1 VLGDGTTFAH
11 ANRIPHPRYPR
22 GKSINQGEMPMNY
35 LSANAGAPTNAVA
48 HNATAARSPADLDLS
63 ASGGPSQ
70 STAGRGRNL
79 SVGQKLAASF
89 GLLGLAVALL
99 GTTTWMTGQATSS
112 QATTLARE
120 QLPIERTVRDWKT
133 QSVTIGQIALRAAIS
148 TDVFPLLS
156 EMRAQLAAE
165 DTMRKRIEE
174 SLAIASTAAATA
186 PLWKEAQA
194 QRQQYAV
201 LRDALM
207 QNALEAKV
215 ISQKEL
221 QDHST
226 ALTRYLQTIDQ
237 LLSASEQSS
246 LTAADGM
253 IADASRAQWISAIAV
268 LVVVALSALFGWL
281 LRRSIVLPL
290 RQASEAAALVARG
303 DLTVRMDTRRTD
315 EIGQLLMALNRM
327 VESLH
332 YVVTEVR
339 DSGESI
345 HTASSE
351 VAAGNTDL
359 SARTEH
365 AASNLQQTAAS
376 IAQLAQMVSA
386 NADSTRQA
394 NALALSATQVASR
407 GGEVVN
413 QVVKTMEEINASSK
427 KIADIVGI
435 IDGIAFQTNI
445 LALNAAVEAARAG
458 EQGRGF
464 AVVASEVRG
473 LAGRSAQAAREIR
486 ALISTSVEKVK
497 DGAKLV
503 VTAGTTMGDIVQSVE
518 RVTTL
523 MSEINEASSEQSTQI
538 GQVSQAVDQ
547 LDHMTQQNAALVEEG
562 AAAAQSLQDQAN
574 RLAGAMGQFQL
585 ARSAA

>member
-1 VLGDGTTFAH
+1 
-11 ANRIPHPRYPR
+11 
-22 GKSINQGEMPMNY
+22 MNY
-35 LSANAGAPTNAVA
+35 LPATSGAPGGAAFSTAPAGAEFSRAVPDA
-48 HNATAARSPADLDLS
+48 IAQSPAP
-63 ASGGPSQ
+63 ARRRR
-70 STAGRGRNL
+70 TL

-89 GLLGLAVALL
+89 GTLGFAVALL
-99 GTTTWMTGQATSS
+99 GATTWFTGQDTSR
-112 QATTLARE
+112 QATLLTTE

-133 QSVTIGQIALRAAIS
+133 QSVYIGQIALRATLS
-148 TDVFPLLS
+148 SDVFPLVA
-156 EMRAQLAAE
+156 EMRNQIAAE
-165 DTMRKRIEE
+165 DAMRKRIDEALAKASSSE
-174 SLAIASTAAATA
+174 SAR
-186 PLWKEAQA
+186 PLWAQA
-194 QRQQYAV
+194 QAERQKYAV
-201 LRDALM
+201 LRDALV
-207 QNALEAKV
+207 QNALEAKI

-221 QDHST
+221 QEHAA
-226 ALTRYLQTIDQ
+226 ALTQYLRSIDQ
-237 LLSASEQSS
+237 LLAASEQSS
-246 LTAADGM
+246 LNAGDSM
-253 IADASRAQWISAIAV
+253 IADASRAQWISAVAV

-290 RQASEAAALVARG
+290 RQASEAAAVVAQG
-303 DLTVRMDTRRTD
+303 DLTVRMPTQRTD
-315 EIGQLLMALNRM
+315 EIGQLLTALDKM

-345 HTASSE
+345 HVASSE

-359 SARTEH
+359 SMRTEH

-376 IAQLAQMVSA
+376 IAQLAQMVAA

-394 NALALSATQVASR
+394 NALALNATEVASK
-407 GGEVVN
+407 GGEVVH

-473 LAGRSAQAAREIR
+473 LAGRSANAAREIK
-486 ALISTSVEKVK
+486 ALISTSVDKVS
-497 DGAKLV
+497 DGARLV
-503 VTAGTTMGDIVQSVE
+503 VTAGSTMGDIVQSVE

-547 LDHMTQQNAALVEEG
+547 LDHMTQQNAALVEQG
-562 AAAAQSLQDQAN
+562 AAAAQSLKDQAN

-585 ARSAA
+585 TRAAA

>member
-1 VLGDGTTFAH
+1 M
-11 ANRIPHPRYPR
+11 R
-22 GKSINQGEMPMNY
+22 GETINQREMPMNY
-35 LSANAGAPTNAVA
+35 LPATAGVRTSAVA
-48 HNATAARSPADLDLS
+48 HNATAARSTAAFDASAPSGPLQS
-63 ASGGPSQ
+63 AS
-70 STAGRGRNL
+70 GRGRNL

-174 SLAIASTAAATA
+174 SLATASTAEATA

-221 QDHST
+221 QDHSA

-303 DLTVRMDTRRTD
+303 DLTVRMQTRRTD

-386 NADSTRQA
+386 NAGSTRQA

-407 GGEVVN
+407 GGEVVS

-464 AVVASEVRG
+464 AVVASEVRS
-473 LAGRSAQAAREIR
+473 LAGRSAHAAREIK
-486 ALISTSVEKVK
+486 ALISTSVEKVS

-503 VTAGTTMGDIVQSVE
+503 VTAGATMGDIVQSVE

-574 RLAGAMGQFQL
+574 RLAGAMRQFQL
-585 ARSAA
+585 TSAA

>member
-1 VLGDGTTFAH
+1 
-11 ANRIPHPRYPR
+11 
-22 GKSINQGEMPMNY
+22 MNSVPAVF
-35 LSANAGAPTNAVA
+35 SAPALPASLAAAAAP
-48 HNATAARSPADLDLS
+48 AAAS
-63 ASGGPSQ
+63 ASAGGAAASRR
-70 STAGRGRNL
+70 TL

-99 GTTTWMTGQATSS
+99 GATTWLTGQDTER
-112 QATTLARE
+112 QAALLARE

-133 QSVTIGQIALRAAIS
+133 QSVTIGQIALRATIS
-148 TDVFPLLS
+148 TDVFPLLA
-156 EMRAQLAAE
+156 EMRDRLKTE
-165 DTMRKRIEE
+165 DATRQRIEQA
-174 SLAIASTAAATA
+174 LAGASTAHSTE
-186 PLWKEAQA
+186 PLWKAAQA
-194 QRQQYAV
+194 QRQQYAA

-207 QNALEAKV
+207 QDALESKV
-215 ISQKEL
+215 ISQKAL
-221 QDHST
+221 QEHAA
-226 ALTRYLQTIDQ
+226 ALTAYLQTIDR
-237 LLSASEQSS
+237 LLEASEQSS
-246 LTAADGM
+246 LAAADAM
-253 IADASRAQWISAIAV
+253 IAGAGRAQWISAIAV
-268 LVVVALSALFGWL
+268 AVVVALSALFGWL
-281 LRRSIVLPL
+281 LRRSIVQPL
-290 RQASEAAALVARG
+290 REASEAAATVARG
-303 DLTVRMDTRRTD
+303 DLTVRVQTGRSD
-315 EIGQLLMALNRM
+315 EIGQLLTALNKM

-345 HTASSE
+345 HVASTE

-376 IAQLAQMVSA
+376 IAQLAQMVAA

-394 NALALSATQVASR
+394 NALAVNATEVASK
-407 GGEVVN
+407 GGAVVS
-413 QVVKTMEEINASSK
+413 QVVRTMEEINASSQ

-464 AVVASEVRG
+464 AVVASEVRA
-473 LAGRSAQAAREIR
+473 LAGRSANAAREIK
-486 ALISTSVEKVK
+486 ALISSSVEKVS

-503 VTAGTTMGDIVQSVE
+503 VTAGSTMGDIVQSVE

-523 MSEINEASSEQSTQI
+523 MSEINAASTEQSTQI

-547 LDHMTQQNAALVEEG
+547 LDHMTQQNAALVEQG

-585 ARSAA
+585 ARMG

>member
-1 VLGDGTTFAH
+1 
-11 ANRIPHPRYPR
+11 
-22 GKSINQGEMPMNY
+22 MNSVPA
-35 LSANAGAPTNAVA
+35 LISAPARRPSPPVRDAS
-48 HNATAARSPADLDLS
+48 ATSPSPASSS
-63 ASGGPSQ
+63 ASASVGASRR
-70 STAGRGRNL
+70 TL

-99 GTTTWMTGQATSS
+99 GATTWLTGEDTERQATR
-112 QATTLARE
+112 LARE

-133 QSVTIGQIALRAAIS
+133 QSVTIGQIALRATIS

-156 EMRAQLAAE
+156 EMRERLKAE
-165 DTMRKRIEE
+165 DATRQRIEQA
-174 SLAIASTAAATA
+174 LAGASNARSTE
-186 PLWKEAQA
+186 PLWKTAQA
-194 QRQQYAV
+194 QRQQYAA

-207 QNALEAKV
+207 QDALESKV
-215 ISQKEL
+215 ISQKAL
-221 QDHST
+221 QEHAA
-226 ALTRYLQTIDQ
+226 ALTAYLQTIDR
-237 LLSASEQSS
+237 LLEASEQSS
-246 LTAADGM
+246 LAAADAM
-253 IADASRAQWISAIAV
+253 IAGASRAQWISAIAV
-268 LVVVALSALFGWL
+268 AVVVALSALFGWL
-281 LRRSIVLPL
+281 LRRSIVQPL
-290 RQASEAAALVARG
+290 REASEAAATVARG
-303 DLTVRMDTRRTD
+303 DLTVRMQTGRSD
-315 EIGQLLMALNRM
+315 EIGQLLTALNKM

-345 HTASSE
+345 HVASSE

-376 IAQLAQMVSA
+376 IAQLAQMVAA

-394 NALALSATQVASR
+394 NDLAVNATQVASK
-407 GGEVVN
+407 GGEVVS
-413 QVVKTMEEINASSK
+413 QVVRTMEEINASSQ

-464 AVVASEVRG
+464 AVVASEVRA
-473 LAGRSAQAAREIR
+473 LAGRSATAAREIK
-486 ALISTSVEKVK
+486 ALISASVEKVS

-503 VTAGTTMGDIVQSVE
+503 VTAGSTMGDIVQSVE

-523 MSEINEASSEQSTQI
+523 MSEINAASSEQSTQI

-547 LDHMTQQNAALVEEG
+547 LDHMTQQNAALVEQG

-585 ARSAA
+585 VTPA

>member
-1 VLGDGTTFAH
+1 
-11 ANRIPHPRYPR
+11 
-22 GKSINQGEMPMNY
+22 MNY
-35 LSANAGAPTNAVA
+35 LPATSGVSQGTSLSGTRVDAPHPAPRADAAPA
-48 HNATAARSPADLDLS
+48 HAAARR
-63 ASGGPSQ
+63 
-70 STAGRGRNL
+70 RGRSL

-89 GLLGLAVALL
+89 GILGLAVALL
-99 GTTTWMTGQATSS
+99 GATTWMTGEGTGRQAALLT
-112 QATTLARE
+112 AE
-120 QLPIERTVRDWKT
+120 QLPIERSVRDWKT
-133 QSVTIGQIALRAAIS
+133 QSVAIGQIALRATLS
-148 TDVFPLLS
+148 SDVFPLVA
-156 EMRAQLAAE
+156 EMRTQLAAE
-165 DTMRKRIEE
+165 DAQRKRIEE
-174 SLAIASTAAATA
+174 ALAQASTAESTK
-186 PLWKEAQA
+186 PLWAQAQA
-194 QRQQYAV
+194 QRQRYAV
-201 LRDALM
+201 LRDALV
-207 QNALEAKV
+207 QNALEAKI

-221 QDHST
+221 QEHAAALAQYLT
-226 ALTRYLQTIDQ
+226 AIDQ
-237 LLSASEQSS
+237 LLAASEQAS
-246 LTAADGM
+246 LRAGDSM
-253 IADASRAQWISAIAV
+253 MRDASRAQWISAIAV
-268 LVVVALSALFGWL
+268 LVVVGLSALFGWL

-290 RQASEAAALVARG
+290 RQASDAAAVVARG
-303 DLTVRMDTRRTD
+303 DLTVRMDTQRTD

-345 HTASSE
+345 HVASSE

-359 SARTEH
+359 SMRTEH
-365 AASNLQQTAAS
+365 AASNLQQTAAG
-376 IAQLAQMVSA
+376 IAQLAQMVAA

-394 NALALSATQVASR
+394 NALALNATEVASK
-407 GGEVVN
+407 GGEVVH

-473 LAGRSAQAAREIR
+473 LAGRSANAAREIK
-486 ALISTSVEKVK
+486 ALISDSVAKVS

-503 VTAGTTMGDIVQSVE
+503 VTAGSTMGDIVHSVE

-562 AAAAQSLQDQAN
+562 AAAAQSLKDQAN

-585 ARSAA
+585 DRAA

>member
-1 VLGDGTTFAH
+1 
-11 ANRIPHPRYPR
+11 
-22 GKSINQGEMPMNY
+22 MNY
-35 LSANAGAPTNAVA
+35 LPATSGAPGGAAFSAAPADAEFSRAVPD
-48 HNATAARSPADLDLS
+48 AAAQSPAP
-63 ASGGPSQ
+63 ARHRR
-70 STAGRGRNL
+70 TL

-89 GLLGLAVALL
+89 GILGFAVALL
-99 GTTTWMTGQATSS
+99 GATTWLTGQDTSR
-112 QATTLARE
+112 QATLLTTE

-133 QSVTIGQIALRAAIS
+133 QSVYIGQIALRATLS
-148 TDVFPLLS
+148 SDVFPLVA
-156 EMRAQLAAE
+156 EMRNQIAAE
-165 DTMRKRIEE
+165 DAMRKRIDEALTKAASSE
-174 SLAIASTAAATA
+174 SAR
-186 PLWKEAQA
+186 PLWAQA
-194 QRQQYAV
+194 QAERQKYAA
-201 LRDALM
+201 LRDALV
-207 QNALEAKV
+207 QNALEAKI

-221 QDHST
+221 QEHAA
-226 ALTRYLQTIDQ
+226 ALTQYLRSIDQ
-237 LLSASEQSS
+237 LLAASEQSS
-246 LTAADGM
+246 LKAGDSM
-253 IADASRAQWISAIAV
+253 IADASRAQWISAVAV

-290 RQASEAAALVARG
+290 RQASEAAAVVARG
-303 DLTVRMDTRRTD
+303 DLTVRMQTQRTD
-315 EIGQLLMALNRM
+315 EIGQLLTALDKM

-345 HTASSE
+345 HVASSE

-359 SARTEH
+359 SMRTEH

-376 IAQLAQMVSA
+376 IAQLAQMVAA

-394 NALALSATQVASR
+394 NALALNATEVASK
-407 GGEVVN
+407 GGEVVH

-473 LAGRSAQAAREIR
+473 LAGRSANAAREIK
-486 ALISTSVEKVK
+486 ALISTSVDKVS
-497 DGAKLV
+497 DGARLV
-503 VTAGTTMGDIVQSVE
+503 VTAGSTMGDIVQSVE

-523 MSEINEASSEQSTQI
+523 MCEINEASSEQSTQI

-547 LDHMTQQNAALVEEG
+547 LDHMTQQNAALVEQG
-562 AAAAQSLQDQAN
+562 AAAAQSLKDQAN

-585 ARSAA
+585 TRAAA

>member
-1 VLGDGTTFAH
+1 LDEQEIA
-11 ANRIPHPRYPR
+11 
-22 GKSINQGEMPMNY
+22 MNSVPATIAAPARQ
-35 LSANAGAPTNAVA
+35 LLQPALVAPEQAAGPASA
-48 HNATAARSPADLDLS
+48 
-63 ASGGPSQ
+63 GP
-70 STAGRGRNL
+70 GRGAAPQGPGLSGPRRRTL

-89 GLLGLAVALL
+89 GLLGLAVAML
-99 GTTTWMTGQATSS
+99 GATTWLTGQDTER
-112 QATTLARE
+112 QAALLARE
-120 QLPIERTVRDWKT
+120 QLPIERTVLDWKT
-133 QSVTIGQIALRAAIS
+133 QSVTIGQIALRATIS
-148 TDVFPLLS
+148 TDVFPLLA
-156 EMRAQLAAE
+156 EMRERLTAE
-165 DTMRKRIEE
+165 DATRQRIEQA
-174 SLAIASTAAATA
+174 LASASNASNTE
-186 PLWKEAQA
+186 PLWKAAQA
-194 QRQQYAV
+194 QRQQYAA

-207 QNALEAKV
+207 QNALESKV

-221 QDHST
+221 QDHT
-226 ALTRYLQTIDQ
+226 ASLTNYLQSIDR
-237 LLSASEQSS
+237 LLEASEQSS
-246 LTAADGM
+246 LAAADTM
-253 IADASRAQWISAIAV
+253 IAGAGRAQWISAIAV
-268 LVVVALSALFGWL
+268 AVVVALSALFGWL
-281 LRRSIVLPL
+281 LRRSIVQPL
-290 RQASEAAALVARG
+290 RAASEAAAVVARG
-303 DLTVRMDTRRTD
+303 DLTVRMDTQRTD
-315 EIGQLLMALNRM
+315 EIGQLLTALNSM

-345 HTASSE
+345 HVASSE

-376 IAQLAQMVSA
+376 IAQLAQMVAA

-394 NALALSATQVASR
+394 NDLAVNATEVASK
-407 GGEVVN
+407 GGEVVS
-413 QVVKTMEEINASSK
+413 QVVKTMEEINASSR

-464 AVVASEVRG
+464 AVVASEVRA
-473 LAGRSAQAAREIR
+473 LAGRSANAAREIK
-486 ALISTSVEKVK
+486 ALISTSVEKVS

-503 VTAGTTMGDIVQSVE
+503 VTAGSTMGDIVQSVE

-523 MSEINEASSEQSTQI
+523 MSEINAASSEQSTQI

-547 LDHMTQQNAALVEEG
+547 LDHMTQQNAALVEQG

-585 ARSAA
+585 ARAV

>member
-1 VLGDGTTFAH
+1 
-11 ANRIPHPRYPR
+11 
-22 GKSINQGEMPMNY
+22 MNS
-35 LSANAGAPTNAVA
+35 LPAVFSAPALPASLAAP
-48 HNATAARSPADLDLS
+48 AAPAAAS
-63 ASGGPSQ
+63 AS
-70 STAGRGRNL
+70 AGSAAAPRRTL

-99 GTTTWMTGQATSS
+99 GATTWLTGQDTER
-112 QATTLARE
+112 QAAVLARE

-133 QSVTIGQIALRAAIS
+133 QSVTIGQIALRATIS
-148 TDVFPLLS
+148 TDVFPLLT
-156 EMRAQLAAE
+156 EMRERLNAE
-165 DTMRKRIEE
+165 EATRQRIEKA
-174 SLAIASTAAATA
+174 LAGASNAPSTE
-186 PLWKEAQA
+186 PLWKAAQA
-194 QRQQYAV
+194 QRQQYAM

-207 QNALEAKV
+207 QDALESKV
-215 ISQKEL
+215 ISQKAL
-221 QDHST
+221 QEHAA
-226 ALTRYLQTIDQ
+226 ALTAYLQTIDR
-237 LLSASEQSS
+237 LLEASEQSS
-246 LTAADGM
+246 LAAADAM
-253 IADASRAQWISAIAV
+253 IAGASRAQWISAIAV
-268 LVVVALSALFGWL
+268 TVVVALAALFGWL
-281 LRRSIVLPL
+281 LRRSIVRPL
-290 RQASEAAALVARG
+290 REASEAAATVARG
-303 DLTVRMDTRRTD
+303 DLTVRMRTGRSD
-315 EIGQLLMALNRM
+315 EIGQLLMALNKM

-345 HTASSE
+345 HVASSE

-376 IAQLAQMVSA
+376 IAQLAQMVAA

-394 NALALSATQVASR
+394 NDLAVNATQVASK
-407 GGEVVN
+407 GGEVVS
-413 QVVKTMEEINASSK
+413 QVVRTMEEINASSQ

-464 AVVASEVRG
+464 AVVASEVRA
-473 LAGRSAQAAREIR
+473 LAGRSANAAREIK
-486 ALISTSVEKVK
+486 ALISTSVEKVS

-503 VTAGTTMGDIVQSVE
+503 VTAGSTMGDIVQSVE

-523 MSEINEASSEQSTQI
+523 MSAINAASSEQSTQI

-585 ARSAA
+585 VTPP

>member
-1 VLGDGTTFAH
+1 
-11 ANRIPHPRYPR
+11 
-22 GKSINQGEMPMNY
+22 MNSVPA
-35 LSANAGAPTNAVA
+35 LISAPARRPSPPVRDAS
-48 HNATAARSPADLDLS
+48 ATSPSPASSS
-63 ASGGPSQ
+63 ASASVGASRR
-70 STAGRGRNL
+70 TL

-99 GTTTWMTGQATSS
+99 GATTWLTGEDTERQATR
-112 QATTLARE
+112 LARE

-133 QSVTIGQIALRAAIS
+133 QSVTIGQIALRATIS

-156 EMRAQLAAE
+156 EMRERLKAE
-165 DTMRKRIEE
+165 DATRQRIEQA
-174 SLAIASTAAATA
+174 LAGASNARSTE
-186 PLWKEAQA
+186 PLWKTAQA
-194 QRQQYAV
+194 QRQQYAA

-207 QNALEAKV
+207 QDALESKV
-215 ISQKEL
+215 ISQKAL
-221 QDHST
+221 QEHAA
-226 ALTRYLQTIDQ
+226 ALTAYLQTIDR
-237 LLSASEQSS
+237 LLEASEQSS
-246 LTAADGM
+246 LAAADAM
-253 IADASRAQWISAIAV
+253 IAGASRAQWISAIAV
-268 LVVVALSALFGWL
+268 AVVVALSALFGWL
-281 LRRSIVLPL
+281 LRRSIVQPL
-290 RQASEAAALVARG
+290 REASEAAATVARG
-303 DLTVRMDTRRTD
+303 DLTVRMQTGRSD
-315 EIGQLLMALNRM
+315 EIGQLLTALNKM

-345 HTASSE
+345 HVASSE

-376 IAQLAQMVSA
+376 IAQLAQMVAA

-394 NALALSATQVASR
+394 NDLAVNATQVASK
-407 GGEVVN
+407 GGEVVS
-413 QVVKTMEEINASSK
+413 QVVRTMEEINASSQ

-464 AVVASEVRG
+464 AVVASEVRA
-473 LAGRSAQAAREIR
+473 LAGRSATAAREIK
-486 ALISTSVEKVK
+486 ALISASVEKVS

-503 VTAGTTMGDIVQSVE
+503 VTAGSTMGDIVQSVE

-523 MSEINEASSEQSTQI
+523 MSEINAASSEQSTQI

-585 ARSAA
+585 ARGG

>member
-1 VLGDGTTFAH
+1 
-11 ANRIPHPRYPR
+11 
-22 GKSINQGEMPMNY
+22 MNSVPA
-35 LSANAGAPTNAVA
+35 LISAPARRPSPPVRDAS
-48 HNATAARSPADLDLS
+48 ATSPSPASSS
-63 ASGGPSQ
+63 ASASVGASRR
-70 STAGRGRNL
+70 TL

-99 GTTTWMTGQATSS
+99 GATTWLTGEDTERQATR
-112 QATTLARE
+112 LARE

-133 QSVTIGQIALRAAIS
+133 QSVTIGQIALRATIS

-156 EMRAQLAAE
+156 EMRERLKAE
-165 DTMRKRIEE
+165 DATRQRIEQA
-174 SLAIASTAAATA
+174 LAGASNARSTE
-186 PLWKEAQA
+186 PLWKTAQA
-194 QRQQYAV
+194 QRQQYAA

-207 QNALEAKV
+207 QDALESKV
-215 ISQKEL
+215 ISQKAL
-221 QDHST
+221 QEHAA
-226 ALTRYLQTIDQ
+226 ALTAYLQTIDR
-237 LLSASEQSS
+237 LLEASEQSS
-246 LTAADGM
+246 LAAADAM
-253 IADASRAQWISAIAV
+253 IAGASRAQWISAIAV
-268 LVVVALSALFGWL
+268 TVVVALSALFGWL
-281 LRRSIVLPL
+281 LRRSIVQPL
-290 RQASEAAALVARG
+290 REASDAAATVARG
-303 DLTVRMDTRRTD
+303 DLTVRMQTGRSD
-315 EIGQLLMALNRM
+315 EIGQLLTALNKM

-345 HTASSE
+345 HVASSE

-376 IAQLAQMVSA
+376 IAQLAQMVAA

-394 NALALSATQVASR
+394 NDLAVNATQVASK
-407 GGEVVN
+407 GGEVVS
-413 QVVKTMEEINASSK
+413 QVVRTMEEINASSQ

-464 AVVASEVRG
+464 AVVASEVRA
-473 LAGRSAQAAREIR
+473 LAGRSATAAREIK
-486 ALISTSVEKVK
+486 ALISASVEKVS

-503 VTAGTTMGDIVQSVE
+503 VTAGSTMGDIVQSVE

-523 MSEINEASSEQSTQI
+523 MSEINAASSEQSTQI

-585 ARSAA
+585 VTPP

>member
-1 VLGDGTTFAH
+1 
-11 ANRIPHPRYPR
+11 
-22 GKSINQGEMPMNY
+22 MNY
-35 LSANAGAPTNAVA
+35 LPATQEEPRAALDAAPASTASAAPSGA
-48 HNATAARSPADLDLS
+48 
-63 ASGGPSQ
+63 ASGGAAVHAAAP
-70 STAGRGRNL
+70 APAPGRRQRTL

-89 GLLGLAVALL
+89 GILGLAVALL
-99 GTTTWMTGQATSS
+99 GATTWLTGEGTSRQATLL
-112 QATTLARE
+112 TTE
-120 QLPIERTVRDWKT
+120 QLPIERSVRDWKT
-133 QSVTIGQIALRAAIS
+133 QSVYIGQIALRATLS
-148 TDVFPLLS
+148 TDVFPLVA
-156 EMRAQLAAE
+156 EMRTQVAAE
-165 DTMRKRIEE
+165 EAMRQRIAEALAKASAGE
-174 SLAIASTAAATA
+174 STQ
-186 PLWKEAQA
+186 PLWAEAQA
-194 QRQQYAV
+194 QREQYAA
-201 LRDALM
+201 LRDTLM
-207 QNALEAKV
+207 QNALESKI

-221 QDHST
+221 QEHSA
-226 ALTRYLQTIDQ
+226 ALAKYLQAIDQ
-237 LLSASEQSS
+237 LLAASEQSS
-246 LTAADGM
+246 LKAGDSM
-253 IADASRAQWISAIAV
+253 VADASRAQWISAVAV

-290 RQASEAAALVARG
+290 RQASEAAAVVARG
-303 DLTVRMDTRRTD
+303 DLTVRMPTQRTD
-315 EIGQLLMALNRM
+315 EIGQLLQALDNM

-345 HTASSE
+345 HVASSE

-359 SARTEH
+359 SMRTEH

-376 IAQLAQMVSA
+376 IAQLAQMVAA

-394 NALALSATQVASR
+394 NDLAVNATEVASK
-407 GGEVVN
+407 GGEVVS
-413 QVVKTMEEINASSK
+413 QVVTTMEEINASSQ

-464 AVVASEVRG
+464 AVVASEVRA
-473 LAGRSAQAAREIR
+473 LAGRSAQAAREIK
-486 ALISTSVEKVK
+486 ALISASVEKVS

-503 VTAGTTMGDIVQSVE
+503 VTAGSTMGDIVQSVE

-523 MSEINEASSEQSTQI
+523 MSEINAASSEQSTQI

-547 LDHMTQQNAALVEEG
+547 LDHMTQQNAALVEQG
-562 AAAAQSLQDQAN
+562 AAAAQSLQDQAT

-585 ARSAA
+585 ARAA

>member
-1 VLGDGTTFAH
+1 
-11 ANRIPHPRYPR
+11 
-22 GKSINQGEMPMNY
+22 MNSVPA
-35 LSANAGAPTNAVA
+35 LISAPARRPSPPVRDAS
-48 HNATAARSPADLDLS
+48 ATSPSPASSS
-63 ASGGPSQ
+63 ASASVGASRR
-70 STAGRGRNL
+70 TL

-99 GTTTWMTGQATSS
+99 GATTWLTGEDTERQATR
-112 QATTLARE
+112 LARE

-133 QSVTIGQIALRAAIS
+133 QSVTIGQIALRATIS

-156 EMRAQLAAE
+156 EMRERLKAE
-165 DTMRKRIEE
+165 DATRQRIEQA
-174 SLAIASTAAATA
+174 LAGASNARSTE
-186 PLWKEAQA
+186 PLWKTAQA
-194 QRQQYAV
+194 QRQQYAA

-207 QNALEAKV
+207 QDALESKV
-215 ISQKEL
+215 ISQKAL
-221 QDHST
+221 QEHAA
-226 ALTRYLQTIDQ
+226 ALTAYLQTIDR
-237 LLSASEQSS
+237 LLEASEQSS
-246 LTAADGM
+246 LAAADAM
-253 IADASRAQWISAIAV
+253 IAGASRAQWISAIAV
-268 LVVVALSALFGWL
+268 AVVVALSALFGWL
-281 LRRSIVLPL
+281 LRRSIVQPL
-290 RQASEAAALVARG
+290 REASEAAATVARG
-303 DLTVRMDTRRTD
+303 DLTVRMQTGRSD
-315 EIGQLLMALNRM
+315 EIGQLLTALNKM

-345 HTASSE
+345 HVASSE

-376 IAQLAQMVSA
+376 IAQLAQMVAA

-394 NALALSATQVASR
+394 NDLAVNATQVASK
-407 GGEVVN
+407 GGEVVS
-413 QVVKTMEEINASSK
+413 QVVRTMEEINASSQ

-464 AVVASEVRG
+464 AVVASEVRA
-473 LAGRSAQAAREIR
+473 LAGRSATAAREIK
-486 ALISTSVEKVK
+486 ALISASVEKVS

-503 VTAGTTMGDIVQSVE
+503 VTAGSTMGDIVQSVE

-523 MSEINEASSEQSTQI
+523 MSEINAASSEQSTQI

-585 ARSAA
+585 VTPP

>member
-1 VLGDGTTFAH
+1 
-11 ANRIPHPRYPR
+11 
-22 GKSINQGEMPMNY
+22 MNSVPATIAAPARQ
-35 LSANAGAPTNAVA
+35 LLQPALVAPEQAAGPASA
-48 HNATAARSPADLDLS
+48 
-63 ASGGPSQ
+63 GP
-70 STAGRGRNL
+70 GRGAAPQGPGLSGPRRRTL

-89 GLLGLAVALL
+89 GLLGLAVAML
-99 GTTTWMTGQATSS
+99 GATTWLTGQDTER
-112 QATTLARE
+112 QAALLARE
-120 QLPIERTVRDWKT
+120 QLPIERTVLDWKT
-133 QSVTIGQIALRAAIS
+133 QSVTIGQIALRATIS
-148 TDVFPLLS
+148 TDVFPLLA
-156 EMRAQLAAE
+156 EMRERLTAE
-165 DTMRKRIEE
+165 DATRQRIEQA
-174 SLAIASTAAATA
+174 LASASNASNTE
-186 PLWKEAQA
+186 PLWKAAQA
-194 QRQQYAV
+194 QRQQYAA

-207 QNALEAKV
+207 QNALESKV

-221 QDHST
+221 QDHT
-226 ALTRYLQTIDQ
+226 ASLTNYLQSIDR
-237 LLSASEQSS
+237 LLEASEQSS
-246 LTAADGM
+246 LAAADTM
-253 IADASRAQWISAIAV
+253 IAGAGRAQWISAIAV
-268 LVVVALSALFGWL
+268 AVVVALSALFGWL
-281 LRRSIVLPL
+281 LRRSIVQPL
-290 RQASEAAALVARG
+290 RAASEAAAVVARG
-303 DLTVRMDTRRTD
+303 DLTVRMDTQRTD
-315 EIGQLLMALNRM
+315 EIGQLLTALNSM

-345 HTASSE
+345 HVASSE

-376 IAQLAQMVSA
+376 IAQLAQMVAA

-394 NALALSATQVASR
+394 NDLAVNATEVASK
-407 GGEVVN
+407 GGEVVS
-413 QVVKTMEEINASSK
+413 QVVKTMEEINASSR

-464 AVVASEVRG
+464 AVVASEVRA
-473 LAGRSAQAAREIR
+473 LAGRSANAAREIK
-486 ALISTSVEKVK
+486 ALISTSVEKVS

-503 VTAGTTMGDIVQSVE
+503 VTAGSTMGDIVQSVE

-523 MSEINEASSEQSTQI
+523 MSEINAASSEQSTQI

-547 LDHMTQQNAALVEEG
+547 LDHMTQQNAALVEQG

-585 ARSAA
+585 ARAV

>member
-1 VLGDGTTFAH
+1 
-11 ANRIPHPRYPR
+11 
-22 GKSINQGEMPMNY
+22 MNSVPA
-35 LSANAGAPTNAVA
+35 LISAPARRPSPPVRDAS
-48 HNATAARSPADLDLS
+48 ATSPSPASSS
-63 ASGGPSQ
+63 ASASVGASRR
-70 STAGRGRNL
+70 TL

-99 GTTTWMTGQATSS
+99 GATTWLTGEDTERQATR
-112 QATTLARE
+112 LARE

-133 QSVTIGQIALRAAIS
+133 QSVTIGQIALRATIS

-156 EMRAQLAAE
+156 EMRERLKAE
-165 DTMRKRIEE
+165 DATRQRIEQA
-174 SLAIASTAAATA
+174 LAGASNARSTE
-186 PLWKEAQA
+186 PLWKTAQA
-194 QRQQYAV
+194 QRQQYAS

-207 QNALEAKV
+207 QNALESKV
-215 ISQKEL
+215 ISQKAL
-221 QDHST
+221 QEHAA
-226 ALTRYLQTIDQ
+226 ALTAYLQTIDR
-237 LLSASEQSS
+237 LLEASEQSS
-246 LTAADGM
+246 LAAADAM
-253 IADASRAQWISAIAV
+253 IAGASRAQWISAIAV
-268 LVVVALSALFGWL
+268 AVVVALSALFGWL
-281 LRRSIVLPL
+281 LRRSIVQPL
-290 RQASEAAALVARG
+290 REASEAAATVARG
-303 DLTVRMDTRRTD
+303 DLTVRMQTGRSD
-315 EIGQLLMALNRM
+315 EIGQLLTALNKM

-345 HTASSE
+345 HVASSE

-376 IAQLAQMVSA
+376 IAQLAQMVAA

-394 NALALSATQVASR
+394 NDLAVNATQVASK
-407 GGEVVN
+407 GGEVVS
-413 QVVKTMEEINASSK
+413 QVVRTMEEINASSQ

-464 AVVASEVRG
+464 AVVASEVRA
-473 LAGRSAQAAREIR
+473 LAGRSATAAREIK
-486 ALISTSVEKVK
+486 ALISASVEKVS

-503 VTAGTTMGDIVQSVE
+503 VTAGSTMGDIVQSVE

-523 MSEINEASSEQSTQI
+523 MSEINAASSEQSTQI

-585 ARSAA
+585 ARAT

>member
-1 VLGDGTTFAH
+1 
-11 ANRIPHPRYPR
+11 
-22 GKSINQGEMPMNY
+22 MNY
-35 LSANAGAPTNAVA
+35 LPATSHAERYAQPRTAPTASGASASDAPAGASRSGPASA
-48 HNATAARSPADLDLS
+48 EAAPA
-63 ASGGPSQ
+63 GG
-70 STAGRGRNL
+70 RRNL

-89 GLLGLAVALL
+89 GLLGCAVALL
-99 GTTTWMTGQATSS
+99 GAMTWMTGEGTRRQATL
-112 QATTLARE
+112 LASE
-120 QLPIERTVRDWKT
+120 QLPIERSVRDWKT
-133 QSVTIGQIALRAAIS
+133 QSVTIGQIALRTTVS
-148 TDVFPLLS
+148 SDVFPLVA
-156 EMRAQLAAE
+156 EIRKQLATE
-165 DTMRKRIEE
+165 DAMRKRIEE
-174 SLAIASTAAATA
+174 ALAGASTAEHTK
-186 PLWKEAQA
+186 PLWAEAQA
-194 QRQQYAV
+194 QRQQYAA
-201 LRDALM
+201 LRDALV
-207 QNALEAKV
+207 QNALEAKI

-221 QDHST
+221 QDHAA
-226 ALTRYLQTIDQ
+226 ALTQYLRAIDQ
-237 LLSASEQSS
+237 LLGASEQAS
-246 LTAADGM
+246 LQAADAM
-253 IADASRAQWISAIAV
+253 ISDASRAQWISAIAV
-268 LVVVALSALFGWL
+268 LVVVGLSALFGWL

-290 RQASEAAALVARG
+290 RQACEAADLVAHG
-303 DLTVRMDTRRTD
+303 DLTVRMQTQRTD
-315 EIGQLLMALNRM
+315 EIGQLLTALDKM

-345 HTASSE
+345 HVASSE

-376 IAQLAQMVSA
+376 IAQLAQMVAA

-394 NALALSATQVASR
+394 NALALNATQVASK
-407 GGEVVN
+407 GGEVVS

-473 LAGRSAQAAREIR
+473 LAGRSANAAREIK
-486 ALISTSVEKVK
+486 ALISTSVEKVS
-497 DGAKLV
+497 DGARLV
-503 VTAGTTMGDIVQSVE
+503 VTAGSTMGDIVQSVE

-562 AAAAQSLQDQAN
+562 AAAAQSLKDQAH

-585 ARSAA
+585 VRAAV